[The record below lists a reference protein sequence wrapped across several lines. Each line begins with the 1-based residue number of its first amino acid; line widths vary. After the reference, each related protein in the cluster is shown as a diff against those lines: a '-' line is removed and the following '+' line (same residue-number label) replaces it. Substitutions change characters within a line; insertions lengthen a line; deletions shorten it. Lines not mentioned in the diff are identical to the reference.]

1 MSVVVVGEALVDLT
15 ADEGDPTRFT
25 AHPGGSPA
33 NVAVTLARL
42 GTPVRFAGRLARDGF
57 GRLLRAHLTGNGVD
71 LSLCVDAAE
80 PAGLAVVT
88 RAADGHAEYAFHVT
102 GTADWQW
109 KTAELPHDLDADTL
123 AIHTGSLALALA
135 PGGPA
140 IAVWLAEQ
148 RRAGRVI
155 SLDPNVRPAVLH
167 DPRWY
172 RPRLESW
179 AGRSDI
185 VKASVEDLAW
195 VYPGEDPDGV
205 ALRWS
210 VRGSALVVITHG
222 AAGVDAV
229 VDGQIVRRPARPATV
244 ADTVG
249 AGDAVSGA
257 LLDWLARHD
266 RLSRAALAAI
276 TPSEMATALDF
287 AAEVAAVTVSR
298 PGADPPHRDELGVA
312 VTGSAE
318 SAGLA

>member
-1 MSVVVVGEALVDLT
+1 MNVVVVGEALVDLT

-57 GRLLRAHLTGNGVD
+57 GRLLRDHLSANGVD

-80 PAGLAVVT
+80 PTGLAVVT
-88 RAADGHAEYAFHVT
+88 MDANGRTEYAFHVT

-109 KTAELPHDLDADTL
+109 STAELPHGLDADTL
-123 AIHTGSLALALA
+123 AIHTGSLALAVP

-148 RRAGRVI
+148 RARRVI
-155 SLDPNVRPAVLH
+155 SIDPNVRPPVLG
-167 DPRWY
+167 DPRAY

-179 AGRSDI
+179 VARSDI

-195 VYPGEDPDGV
+195 VYPGEDPDRV

-210 VRGSALVVITHG
+210 ARGAALVVITHG
-222 AAGVDAV
+222 ANGVDAI
-229 VDGQIVRRPARPATV
+229 VDGQVVRRPARPATV

-249 AGDAVSGA
+249 AGDAISGA
-257 LLDWLARHD
+257 LLDWLARHE
-266 RLSRAALAAI
+266 RLSRPALAAI
-276 TPSEMATALDF
+276 TPVEVAAALDF

-298 PGADPPHRDELGVA
+298 PGADPPRRDELSVA
-312 VTGSAE
+312 VTERA
-318 SAGLA
+318 

>member
-1 MSVVVVGEALVDLT
+1 MSVVVVGEALVDLA
-15 ADEGDPTRFT
+15 ADKHDPTRFT
-25 AHPGGSPA
+25 AHPGGSPV

-57 GRLLRAHLTGNGVD
+57 GRLLRDHLSGNGVD
-71 LSLCVDAAE
+71 LSLCVAAAE

-88 RAADGHAEYAFHVT
+88 MDLDGHPEYAFYVT
-102 GTADWQW
+102 GTADWRW
-109 KTAELPHDLDADTL
+109 TTAELPSGLGDDVL
-123 AIHTGSLALALA
+123 AVHTGSLALALP

-155 SLDPNVRPAVLH
+155 SIDPNVRPSVLG
-167 DPRWY
+167 DPRAY

-179 AGRSDI
+179 VARSDI

-195 VYPGEDPDGV
+195 VYPGEDPDGI
-205 ALRWS
+205 ALRWAA
-210 VRGSALVVITHG
+210 RGPALVVITHG
-222 AAGVDAV
+222 AEGLDAV
-229 VDGQIVRRPARPATV
+229 VDGQIVRRPARPAAI

-257 LLDWLARHD
+257 LLDWLARHQ
-266 RLSRAALAAI
+266 RLARPALAAL
-276 TPSEMATALDF
+276 TPREVASALDF

-298 PGADPPHRDELGVA
+298 PGADPPHRADLGAA
-312 VTGSAE
+312 VTEPA
-318 SAGLA
+318 

>member
-1 MSVVVVGEALVDLT
+1 MSVMVVGEALVDLK

-57 GRLLRAHLTGNGVD
+57 GRLLRQHLAGNGVD
-71 LSLCVDAAE
+71 LSLSVDATE

-88 RAADGHAEYAFHVT
+88 TAANGLPEFAFHVT

-109 KTAELPHDLDADTL
+109 KTAELPHDLGADTP

-140 IAVWLAEQ
+140 IVVWLAEQ

-167 DPRWY
+167 DPRPY

-179 AGRSDI
+179 VARSDI
-185 VKASVEDLAW
+185 VKASVDDLAW

-210 VRGSALVVITHG
+210 ARGPALVVITHG
-222 AAGVDAV
+222 ADGVDAV
-229 VDGQIVRRPARPATV
+229 VDGQIVRRPARPVTV

-249 AGDAVSGA
+249 AGDAISGA

-266 RLSRAALAAI
+266 RLSRPALAAI
-276 TPSEMATALDF
+276 TPSEVAAALDF

-312 VTGSAE
+312 ATKSA
-318 SAGLA
+318 